1 MRDVIRRVAV
11 LLTVTLLISAVCAG
25 AQTPPPAAPAP
36 PPPPWTGSAG
46 LGLALNRGNTAT
58 TNLNISF
65 DATHDPK
72 TRSVQ
77 KFKGLYLHGKEN
89 DLVTLDRLQLEGRHE
104 QTLSKRL
111 YAFGGLQFLKDQFK
125 EIDYLVAPTAGLGIK
140 LVATPATSFNVDGGV
155 GVKLEKNPGLDRRT
169 DFVITASDK
178 LEHKLSKT
186 ATITQALG
194 VLWKAKDFGDALYT
208 FTAGV
213 AASLTTRTQL
223 KVELLDTY
231 ASRPPTAAVKSN
243 DVALLTALVYKF

>member
-1 MRDVIRRVAV
+1 MRDVLRRVPV
-11 LLTVTLLISAVCAG
+11 LLTVTLLISAVCAR

-65 DATHDPK
+65 DAAHDPK
-72 TRSVQ
+72 TRSVW
-77 KFKGLYLHGKEN
+77 KFKGLYLRGTN
-89 DLVTLDRLQLEGRHE
+89 NGTLALDRLQLEGRNE
-104 QTLSKRL
+104 RTLTERV
-111 YAFGGLQFLKDQFK
+111 YAFGNLQFLEDQFK
-125 EIDYLVAPTAGLGIK
+125 DIDYLVAPSVGLGYK
-140 LVATPATSFNVDGGV
+140 LVATPMTSFNVDGGV

-186 ATITQALG
+186 AAITQGLG
-194 VLWKAKDFGDALYT
+194 ALWKATDFGDALYT